1 MRYKF
6 YFVKRSIDMYK
17 AELKI
22 ININKI
28 FILIRFT
35 RKTETPSN
43 PEASPIL
50 KI

>member
-22 ININKI
+22 INIKI
-28 FILIRFT
+28 LMFIRFT